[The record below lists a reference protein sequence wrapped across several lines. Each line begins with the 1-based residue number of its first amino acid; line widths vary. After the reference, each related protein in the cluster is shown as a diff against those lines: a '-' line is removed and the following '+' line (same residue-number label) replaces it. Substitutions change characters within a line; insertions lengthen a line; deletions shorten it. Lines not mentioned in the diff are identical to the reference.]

1 MIQYIQSKLERFS
14 GRDVVPKAVS
24 LFLAITLWAYVS
36 NSKMGE
42 LKFKIPVS
50 YEHLPANM
58 MVSYVSHKYI
68 TATVQGKNEYLKSV
82 HDKNI
87 KATVDL
93 KNPEI
98 GKTGKYLVTM
108 VKKGFP
114 ENIKVSFNRK
124 MVDITVEMIIYKKIR
139 VIPKIFGNVKKD
151 YFVGKIVVEPE
162 FILAEGP
169 QSMIDGMQSIF
180 TNDISI
186 AGAEDNI
193 TRDVDLNVKDY
204 KGVSFSEPNVKVNIP
219 IIKYGNLYRLEVPIT
234 IKNTDKGFI
243 FKLSES
249 AVKVYIKSTDKRR
262 LMVDDIEAFVDFSKV
277 NMKNLFEKKKS
288 LSRKFPVKILFKN
301 KDIAADIIS
310 TAPENVQVSITR
322 K

>member
-1 MIQYIQSKLERFS
+1 MIQYIQSKLERLS
-14 GRDVVPKAVS
+14 GRDVIPKAVS

-58 MVSYVSHKYI
+58 MVSFISHKTI
-68 TATVQGKNEYLKSV
+68 TATVQGKNEYLKNI
-82 HDKNI
+82 HFKNI

-98 GKTGKYLVTM
+98 GKTRKYLVHM

-151 YFVGKIVVEPE
+151 FFVGKITVEPE

-169 QSMIDGMQSIF
+169 QSMIDGMQSVF
-180 TNDISI
+180 TSDISI
-186 AGAEDNI
+186 AAAEDNI
-193 TRDVDLNVKDY
+193 IKDVDLNVKDY
-204 KGVSFSEPNVKVNIP
+204 KGVSFSEPNVRVTIP
-219 IIKYGNLYRLEVPIT
+219 IIKYGNLYRLEVPIVF
-234 IKNTDKGFI
+234 KNTAGGFTYQ
-243 FKLSES
+243 LSEP
-249 AVKVYIKSTDKRR
+249 AVKVYVKSTDKRR

-277 NMKNLFEKKKS
+277 NMKNLFKNKKS
-288 LSRKFPVKILFKN
+288 AVRKFPVKILFKS
-301 KDIAADIIS
+301 KDITADVIS
-310 TAPENVQVSITR
+310 TAPENVQVSIL
-322 K
+322 KK